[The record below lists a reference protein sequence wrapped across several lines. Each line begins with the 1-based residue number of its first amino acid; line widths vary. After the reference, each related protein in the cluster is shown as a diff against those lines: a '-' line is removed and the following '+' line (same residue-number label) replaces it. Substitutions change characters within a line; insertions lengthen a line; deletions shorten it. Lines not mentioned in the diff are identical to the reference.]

1 MLARSAAVAKAEGV
15 DFGADVVEKRLGGRA
30 GCTRSFKSSMQR
42 DLERGKRLE
51 VDALAGALVRLG
63 AKHGIPTPV
72 TACVNAV
79 LALEDRRARQAAVG
93 VTG

>member
-1 MLARSAAVAKAEGV
+1 MHP
-15 DFGADVVEKRLGGRA
+15 
-30 GCTRSFKSSMQR
+30 SFKSSMQR

-51 VDALAGALVRLG
+51 VDAIAGALVRLG

-79 LALEDRRARQAAVG
+79 LALEDRRAQEAASA
-93 VTG
+93 